1 MVEHEVKDQLE
12 WIDKD
17 NVDKKLLN
25 IQAMDKDGLD
35 GGVIGGDD
43 QKFRVTMAMNI
54 FDNERAGE
62 EQPGRSK
69 VVKKKKKK
77 FGALKKDYESLDN
90 KNSDEYNPFGI
101 DDPTIL
107 GLNSI
112 DNLSGERKED
122 DKDENN
128 KGKKSGLDRKRR
140 KK

>member
-43 QKFRVTMAMNI
+43 EKFRVTMAMNI
-54 FDNERAGE
+54 FDNERVGE

>member
-1 MVEHEVKDQLE
+1 
-12 WIDKD
+12 
-17 NVDKKLLN
+17 
-25 IQAMDKDGLD
+25 MDKDGLD

-43 QKFRVTMAMNI
+43 EKFRVTMAMNI
-54 FDNERAGE
+54 FDNERVGE